1 MKKGF
6 ALLLAAV
13 LIRWQLVLQ
22 TGASDCYLPEIWN
35 SDKIYPT
42 KARPR
47 TLFVRKTQSY
57 LEYSSIKCYHII
69 A

>member
-1 MKKGF
+1 MGGAIKLMENKLLEL
-6 ALLLAAV
+6 AL
-13 LIRWQLVLQ
+13 Q
-22 TGASDCYLPEIWN
+22 EIWN